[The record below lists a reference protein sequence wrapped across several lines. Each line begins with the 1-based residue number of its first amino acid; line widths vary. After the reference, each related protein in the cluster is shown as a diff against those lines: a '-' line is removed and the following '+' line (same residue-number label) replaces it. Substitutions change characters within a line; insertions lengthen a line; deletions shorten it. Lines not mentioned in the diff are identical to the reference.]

1 MAADRL
7 ILDTS
12 ILVAA
17 ERGHLDLAAAAS
29 DEADAALPAIAVAEF
44 LAGVHLAA
52 TDSQRTARRA
62 FLERVLSALP
72 IEDYTQRV
80 AEHHG
85 ELLAH
90 VRRSGT
96 TRGAHDLI
104 IAATAAATGR
114 TILTADDGA
123 RFDHLPNVAARVIQ
137 PRPTGADFG

>member
-1 MAADRL
+1 VAADRL
-7 ILDTS
+7 IPDTS

-44 LAGVHLAA
+44 LAGVHLPA

-85 ELLAH
+85 LAH

-137 PRPTGADFG
+137 PRPTGADSG